1 VELRTVDYFLA
12 VAEQGSLRAAA
23 QRLGVTQPALT
34 KAIRR
39 FEGEAGATL
48 FDRNSRGVS
57 LTVYGTAFLRH
68 ARNLRASLREAR
80 DDITALQAGIAGQVR
95 LGAGPSWE
103 RMVLP
108 EAIARFRAERP
119 AVRVQVVGRND
130 DTLKTML
137 RTGALDFVLA
147 ATPDAPEL
155 EPDLDWRPLMAD
167 DYRVV
172 ASTRH
177 PLRQRASLQLADLLD
192 FPWILPS
199 PQTHMVECLR
209 IIFRSRTLAPPEP
222 VIETDVVSL
231 KLELM
236 RDSEYLSFHA
246 TTHLGEIDPGHVL
259 PLDVPG
265 ATWRRAAGIISRRGL
280 EANPAAAAIIA
291 LIEQL
296 CRRRTARGAGI
307 AVDERHL
314 ERSGSLDRD
323 SFIDS
328 MERERE
334 Q

>member
-1 VELRTVDYFLA
+1 MELRTVDYFLA

-39 FEGEAGATL
+39 FEDEAGATL

-57 LTVYGTAFLRH
+57 LTVYGSAILRH

-80 DDITALQAGIAGQVR
+80 DDIAALQAGIAGQVR
-95 LGAGPSWE
+95 VGAGPSWE

-130 DTLKTML
+130 DTLKAML

-147 ATPDAPEL
+147 ATPDSPEL

-177 PLRQRASLQLADLLD
+177 PLRRRSPLQLADLLE
-192 FPWILPS
+192 FPWVLPG
-199 PQTHMVECLR
+199 PHTHMVECLR
-209 IIFRSRTLAPPEP
+209 IIFRSRALPPPEP
-222 VIETDVVSL
+222 VVETDVMPL

-236 RDSEYLSFHA
+236 RDSDYLSFHA
-246 TTHLGEIDPGHVL
+246 AAHLGEIDPGYVL
-259 PLDVPG
+259 PLEVAG
-265 ATWRRAAGIISRRGL
+265 ATWRRAAGIISRRGV
-280 EANPAAAAIIA
+280 EANPAAARIIA
-291 LIEQL
+291 MIGEI
-296 CRRRTARGAGI
+296 CERR
-307 AVDERHL
+307 ERH
-314 ERSGSLDRD
+314 EAVA
-323 SFIDS
+323 
-328 MERERE
+328 
-334 Q
+334 